1 MKKVVWI
8 SDFPLRGSSFGTV
21 TFELLTRMPK
31 EYSFEVLSLGYEGTP
46 LKLADNIR
54 IFELKKGYQLRYY
67 YSKLKPDISVVFHSF
82 WLLDSMMGEI
92 DNLTGKRIL
101 YLPCIPEREFLQ
113 TGTGM
118 KRIDT
123 IRKGESLGIEG
134 DKKINRVFVN
144 DFEGYINVIKGRG
157 LLPLRLTDEHPV
169 FIRTLEKRIH
179 RRKKEGRFYDYFF
192 NEIKQKKASSIIKRD
207 FLVFPKLK
215 VAQDSSVTR
224 EEAAFLGIYL
234 AEGWARKDGEIFV
247 SFGSHEK
254 KLISDYI
261 SLVKRLYKK
270 TPHVAKEEKN
280 SVKIFFL
287 EHELAKKLRL
297 LGKATEKQIP
307 SEYMR
312 MRVDYIPIFFE
323 WLRGGDGY
331 FKDEYPTIT
340 TSSVKL
346 ALQIQKLLSRINTF
360 ASISQARPGGGR
372 GNIQGR
378 NIIQR
383 PLYQISVT
391 SDMEKLGYKRMRKI
405 TRKMFR
411 DEDEFLIP
419 VMNVRKE
426 FYKGKVFNFCTNKNV
441 YEYGNILTHNCEG
454 EDIPYQYQKHFTK
467 FDVIATPSEFSR
479 KIMKKGGINAT
490 VVPHGVDT
498 NFFVPKKKPWHEF
511 RFGYLGLNDIRKQ
524 LPRVFEAF
532 ARLKEGM
539 LVVAA
544 ENEGHYDLT
553 QLAKQYQ
560 ITPIFIE
567 AKLNGLTMNR
577 EAIRDFLQSLDV
589 YISPASESFGIPA
602 LEAQACGVPVIA
614 SSHGASQEVLGNGAV
629 YCGIAD
635 YLETSVGKI
644 GLVSTADLYRKMRF
658 MIQVKD
664 ALERTSTKAL
674 ANSKKWTWENS
685 VQKMT
690 EVLES

>member
-1 MKKVVWI
+1 MPKTVNWI
-8 SDFPLRGSSFGTV
+8 SDFPLRGSSFSTV
-21 TFELLTRMPK
+21 TYELLTRMPK
-31 EYSFEVLSLGYEGTP
+31 DYYFNVLSLGYEGMP

-54 IFELKKGYQLRYY
+54 VFELQKSYQLKYY

-82 WLLDSMMGEI
+82 YLLSSMMNEI
-92 DNLTGKRIL
+92 DSISGKKIL

-113 TGTGM
+113 TDTGM

-134 DKKINRVFVN
+134 DKKINRVFIN

-157 LLPLRLTDEHPV
+157 FLPLRLTDEHPV
-169 FIRTLEKRIH
+169 FIRTLEKSIH

-192 NEIKQKKASSIIKRD
+192 SEIKQKKASSIIKRD

-215 VAQDSSVTR
+215 VAQDSSVTK

-254 KLISDYI
+254 RLISDYLK
-261 SLVKRLYKK
+261 LVKRLYKK

-280 SVKIFFL
+280 SVKIFFP

-312 MRVDYIPIFFE
+312 MRVDCIPIFFE
-323 WLRGGDGY
+323 WLRRGDGY
-331 FKDEYPTIT
+331 FKGEYPTIT

-346 ALQIQKLLSRINTF
+346 ALQIQKLLSRVNTF
-360 ASISQARPGGGR
+360 ASISQARPGGR
-372 GNIQGR
+372 GNIRGR

-383 PLYQISVT
+383 PLYQISIA
-391 SDMEKLGYKRMRKI
+391 SDMEKLGYKRVSKI

-411 DEDEFLIP
+411 NENEFLIP
-419 VMNVRKE
+419 VINVKKE

-454 EDIPYQYQKHFTK
+454 EDIPYQYQKHFLK
-467 FDVIATPSEFSR
+467 FDMIATPSEFSKR
-479 KIMKKGGINAT
+479 VMKKCGINAT
-490 VVPHGVDT
+490 VIPHGVDT
-498 NFFVPKKKPWHEF
+498 SFFMPKEKEWHEF

-524 LPRVFEAF
+524 IPRVMEAY
-532 ARLKEGM
+532 ARVKQGT
-539 LVVAA
+539 LVIAA
-544 ENEGHYDLT
+544 SNEGHYDLL

-560 ITPIFIE
+560 IAPIFIE
-567 AKLNGLTMNR
+567 AKLNGLAMNR

-589 YISPASESFGIPA
+589 YLSPASESFGIPA
-602 LEAQACGVPVIA
+602 LEAQACGVPIIS
-614 SSHGASQEVLGNGAV
+614 SSHGAAPEILGNGAI
-629 YCGIAD
+629 YCGVSD
-635 YLETSVGKI
+635 YLETSVGKV
-644 GLVSTADLYRKMRF
+644 GLISLADLYRKMRF
-658 MIQVKD
+658 LIQVKSAWEKTSAK
-664 ALERTSTKAL
+664 ALENA
-674 ANSKKWTWENS
+674 KKWPWENS
-685 VQKMT
+685 VKKMV
-690 EVLES
+690 EVLEQ